1 MAELYDLPELYDELY
16 AGDHSRASYVAVAS
30 RGRSVLELACGTGR
44 LTLPLAEAG
53 LDVTALDLSPA
64 MLATAR
70 KKPGADAITWVHADM
85 TSFALGRTFDTIM
98 LAHNSLL
105 HLHST
110 SAIIACFEC
119 VRAHLAPNGRFV
131 FDVFNPR
138 IALLAQAPGTRT
150 RFATLADGRVAELS
164 TDYDAAAQVNRSTI
178 FVGELEIPLHL
189 RCIFPQELP
198 LLVERAGLVLESRHG
213 NFAGA
218 PFEARSHHQVCT
230 CARST

>member
-1 MAELYDLPELYDELY
+1 MAELYDHPELYDELF
-16 AGDHSRASYVAVAS
+16 AADHARAFYVAAAS
-30 RGRSVLELACGTGR
+30 RGTSVLELACGTGR

-53 LDVTALDLSPA
+53 LDVTALDRSTA
-64 MLATAR
+64 MLGAAR
-70 KKPGADAITWVHADM
+70 RKPGADAIAWRLGDM
-85 TSFALGRTFDTIM
+85 TNFALGRTFDTIV

-105 HLHST
+105 HLHDASLI
-110 SAIIACFEC
+110 AACFER

-138 IALLAQAPGTRT
+138 IALLAQAAGTRT

-164 TDYDAAAQVNRSTI
+164 ADYDAAAQVNRSTI

-230 CARST
+230 ASS